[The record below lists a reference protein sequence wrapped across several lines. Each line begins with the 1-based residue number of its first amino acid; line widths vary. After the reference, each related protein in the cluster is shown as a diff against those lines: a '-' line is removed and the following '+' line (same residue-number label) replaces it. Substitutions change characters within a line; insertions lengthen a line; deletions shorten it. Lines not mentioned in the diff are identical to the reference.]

1 MKEYKE
7 GLRLVKEIS
16 QSDEISYI
24 MNNLNSKPLNELRRY
39 IGMKEVEPTR
49 MRKHEEEYKKMKD
62 EKKPE
67 TDLII
72 DRIERSKQQNRVP
85 SADWIRDKLGISQGL
100 ADRFEGYC
108 NPDEASTAI
117 REYRKKNGLSG
128 DVPLCNEIRDVLEGN
143 GSIINEI
150 LDSLREGKLTMT
162 YLRIYKVDEY
172 TFGLSLLRLYSSIDA
187 TNTYENEFVGYFKLD
202 EAVDIIVDFFKNKK
216 ISRLLLEKEIAKVV
230 HRAVIFKGIEMM
242 EEEEKKLAA
251 REAII
256 DMAKGLGKVVAEG
269 KNDGERN

>member
-1 MKEYKE
+1 MTNIKDSIDWIGANEASMRNYEAEHRETQKHA
-7 GLRLVKEIS
+7 RSIFEIMM
-16 QSDEISYI
+16 D
-24 MNNLNSKPLNELRRY
+24 NR
-39 IGMKEVEPTR
+39 V
-49 MRKHEEEYKKMKD
+49 EEEYRKMKD
-62 EKKPE
+62 KKKPD

-72 DRIERSKQQNRVP
+72 DRIERSKQPNRMP
-85 SADWIRDKLGISQGL
+85 SADCFREKLGVSQGL

-108 NPDEASTAI
+108 NPDEASKAI
-117 REYRKKNGLSG
+117 REYREKNDLSD
-128 DVPLCNEIRDVLEGN
+128 DVPLCNEIRDVLESN

-162 YLRIYKVDEY
+162 YLRIYKVGENML
-172 TFGLSLLRLYSSIDA
+172 GLSLLRLYSSIDD

-202 EAVDIIVDFFKNKK
+202 EAVDIIVDFFKAKR
-216 ISRLLLEKEIAKVV
+216 ISKLLLEKEIAKVI

-256 DMAKGLGKVVAEG
+256 DMAKSLGKTVEED
-269 KNDGERN
+269 KYSGERN

>member
-1 MKEYKE
+1 MFNK
-7 GLRLVKEIS
+7 
-16 QSDEISYI
+16 
-24 MNNLNSKPLNELRRY
+24 NHPLDS
-39 IGMKEVEPTR
+39 MFS
-49 MRKHEEEYKKMKD
+49 EEEMREAREHASDIFQIMMDVRAKTALDRLKRYEEECKQMDDKKI
-62 EKKPE
+62 PE

-72 DRIERSKQQNRVP
+72 DRIARSKQPNRMP
-85 SADWIRDKLGISQGL
+85 SADWIREKLGISQGL
-100 ADRFEGYC
+100 ADRFEEYC

-117 REYRKKNGLSG
+117 REYRKKNGLSD

-187 TNTYENEFVGYFKLD
+187 TNTYENEFVGCFKLD